1 MTPNTNQVKI
11 ETQSLMIKASNTE
24 RDGGAALGKE
34 NEITEQPSGSH
45 SIWDE
50 EE

>member
-11 ETQSLMIKASNTE
+11 ETQSLMIKASDST
-24 RDGGAALGKE
+24 RDGGDALGKE
-34 NEITEQPSGSH
+34 NSSYEQDNVWG
-45 SIWDE
+45 E